1 MSTILCR
8 DGEAKDYWFS
18 GQWGLYLTTM
28 ELFGWIPRGTEYY
41 MLPDALRFQH
51 SVLKDAVYSADM
63 DDLFDFTCPE
73 ELAEHAEGW
82 EGRTY
87 EEMLQF
93 YETRWGRV
101 EPLEIPARP
110 DPSWCGSY
118 VGNSGQV
125 VTSEDATGMSFALGR
140 ATDEIDR
147 NGEILMPDGD
157 NGGSRPVAGSTYR
170 LQEKDE
176 DNKNPCILE
185 GGAAVR
191 ALAAWL
197 AKGEFR
203 IF

>member
-1 MSTILCR
+1 MNIDRLSDLIHAGGAGGVSSGLDSVVSGVTSAVQAAGT
-8 DGEAKDYWFS
+8 DG
-18 GQWGLYLTTM
+18 
-28 ELFGWIPRGTEYY
+28 
-41 MLPDALRFQH
+41 
-51 SVLKDAVYSADM
+51 LKDALLPID
-63 DDLFDFTCPE
+63 PRE
-73 ELAEHAEGW
+73 
-82 EGRTY
+82 
-87 EEMLQF
+87 
-93 YETRWGRV
+93 
-101 EPLEIPARP
+101 LEIPARP